1 MKRFF
6 WMLLIFIFILSLTA
20 FASENTKGAKI
31 EKPAVEKVGKKV
43 SEMPKV
49 QVGEKSA
56 KVKVSEVKKTNS
68 SIEKKVYRKHYVE
81 KKNTVNNKAVKST
94 TVNVKTTD

>member
-6 WMLLIFIFILSLTA
+6 WMLLIFIFILSLSA
-20 FASENTKGAKI
+20 FTSENTKGTKV

-43 SEMPKV
+43 IEMPQV

-56 KVKVSEVKKTNS
+56 KVKVSDIKKSNS
-68 SIEKKVYRKHYVE
+68 SSEKKVYRKPYVE
-81 KKNTVNNKAVKST
+81 KKNAVNKKTVKST

>member
-6 WMLLIFIFILSLTA
+6 WMLLIFIFILSLSA
-20 FASENTKGAKI
+20 FASENTKGEKT
-31 EKPAVEKVGKKV
+31 EKPALEKVGKKV

-68 SIEKKVYRKHYVE
+68 SSEKTVYRKPFVE
-81 KKNTVNNKAVKST
+81 KKNTVNKKTVKTT